1 MNVMPSFIPLS
12 RQLNFMQ
19 FKEKTIFYNKK
30 NFYVK
35 KLGAVRPWNK
45 NEEFRFILIKE
56 QCDSKNSNNRRAQ
69 ASDKDMW
76 IRITNKI

>member
-1 MNVMPSFIPLS
+1 VASFTPLS

-19 FKEKTIFYNKK
+19 FEERTIFYNKK

-45 NEEFRFILIKE
+45 NKEFRF
-56 QCDSKNSNNRRAQ
+56 N
-69 ASDKDMW
+69 
-76 IRITNKI
+76 